1 MPPAG
6 PSRGGGRLGTEALY
20 PRVPRRSQL
29 LLADS
34 CALKERLQK
43 QEIKLK
49 TEKSQALEA
58 AAERAWQRR
67 AASLSC

>member
-1 MPPAG
+1 MPG